1 MFTSIPKNPN
11 KGIMVLCLVEAQEVL
26 CGEVFP
32 TFDAAVDV
40 CFAVVDFI
48 IIKGVK
54 REVWTVSW

>member
-1 MFTSIPKNPN
+1 MFTPVPKNPN
-11 KGIMVLCLVEAQEVL
+11 EGIMVFRLVETQEVL

-54 REVWTVSW
+54 